1 MGDILGTAVSGL
13 LSFQRALSTTS
24 HNIANVNTEGY
35 SRQNVELDTRNP
47 SYLGGFFVGNG
58 VQVNAIERSYDDFIT
73 TTLRESNSSYA
84 RLEKFADLSAQIDN
98 ILADPQGGI
107 SPILQQFFS
116 AVQDVSDDPAS
127 GSARNQLLSTAESLV
142 NRFSSFDT
150 RLSQL
155 SRNTETDIE
164 TSINE
169 INQIVSSIA
178 DINLNL
184 EEAFA
189 SGLVTQQSNDL
200 LDQRDALLYE
210 LSTKVNIQ
218 VINPQANNMTVLIG
232 NGQTML
238 NGSTSFSLSL
248 QPDQTDPTQNIIVYN
263 GFSTVNDVS
272 DQLNGGELGG
282 LLDYR
287 NTVLNPTINSVGR
300 IAMGL
305 ADTFNAQHREGMDLN
320 GALGGDFFSF
330 SQPRTIPYTSNTG
343 TSSISTTV
351 TDVSQLTIDDYTL
364 NYNAGNWQLIS
375 SSGSTSATVAD
386 ASPADTT
393 LVFEGLTVVIDG
405 ASTPANGDQF
415 TIKPTSQGALT
426 IDLAISDPNAIAAAA
441 PVRTESALSNMGDI
455 EISQGSVSDAT
466 NTNLLNTVNF
476 TFESPATS
484 FTSSS
489 DVVVG
494 GTFYAAGASIPYSNN
509 MVVDSNG
516 WQVTLSG
523 VNPQPNDTLTIEA
536 NLGGTGDNRN
546 MLELAG
552 LQTTG
557 FFDNG
562 ANNYLEAYSILTGQ
576 VGSAT
581 QSAQIDRDAQGSLL
595 AQAQER
601 RSQISG
607 VNLDEEAADLIKFQ
621 QAYQAAARV
630 ISTAQQLFETLV
642 NSTR

>member
-35 SRQNVELDTRNP
+35 SRQNVDLNTRNP

-58 VQVNAIERSYDDFIT
+58 VQVSAIERSYDQFIT
-73 TTLRESNSSYA
+73 TSLRESNSSYA

-142 NRFSSFDT
+142 NRFSTFDT

-164 TSINE
+164 NTIDE
-169 INQIVSSIA
+169 INTIVASIA
-178 DINLNL
+178 DINLSL
-184 EEAFA
+184 EEVLA

-200 LDQRDALLYE
+200 LDQRDALLNE

-218 VINPQANNMTVLIG
+218 VINDQDYNMTVLIG

-238 NGSTSFSLSL
+238 NGATAFSLSL
-248 QPDQTDPTQNIIVYN
+248 QPDQADPTQNIIVYN

-272 DQLNGGELGG
+272 DQLNGGQLGG

-287 NTVLNPTINSVGR
+287 NGVLNPTINSVGR

-320 GALGGDFFSF
+320 GSMGGDFFSF
-330 SQPRTIPYTSNTG
+330 SQPRTIPFASNGG
-343 TSSISTTV
+343 TSTITTTV

-364 NYNAGNWQLIS
+364 NYNAGNWQLVS
-375 SSGSTSATVAD
+375 SSGSTSAVVAD

-405 ASTPANGDQF
+405 ASTPVNGDQF
-415 TIKPTSQGALT
+415 TIKPTSQGARSLN
-426 IDLAISDPNAIAAAA
+426 LAISDPNEIAAAA
-441 PVRTESALSNMGDI
+441 PIRTESSLNNMGDI
-455 EISQGSVSDAT
+455 EISQGIVTDAT
-466 NTNLLNTVNF
+466 NANLLNTVTF
-476 TFESPATS
+476 TFDTPATT
-484 FTSSS
+484 FTSNS
-489 DVVVG
+489 DVVVN
-494 GTFYAAGASIPYSNN
+494 GTTYLAGASIPYSNN

-523 VNPQPNDTLTIEA
+523 INPQPNDTLTIEA
-536 NLGGTGDNRN
+536 NLGGSGDNRN

-562 ANNYLEAYSILTGQ
+562 ANNYQEAYSILTGK

-581 QSAQIDRDAQGSLL
+581 QSAQIDRDAQESLL
-595 AQAQER
+595 IQAQER
-601 RSQISG
+601 RGQIAG

-621 QAYQAAARV
+621 QAYEAAARV
-630 ISTAQQLFETLV
+630 ISTAQTLFESLI
-642 NSTR
+642 NATR